1 MTPNETT
8 TSQPNKKRLLL
19 FVGLGVVVAT
29 IFIILACVAFYQYI
43 ILGTSGEPAD
53 RDTVQKITVEFVSA
67 LQDKDYLTAK
77 GMFSDQNRDSISI
90 ETLETLAN
98 EVSIVTHQSLR
109 VCDFKVFYG
118 QVGKHLVGMGLI
130 QYEGGLIEFESMLL
144 QDPDGT
150 WQMYGFFLKPDDD
163 TTPWGACK

>member
-1 MTPNETT
+1 MAANDTT
-8 TSQPNKKRLLL
+8 TSPPNKKRLLL

-29 IFIILACVAFYQYI
+29 ILITLACVAFYQYV

-53 RDTVQKITVEFVSA
+53 RDTAQKITVEFVSA
-67 LQDKDYLTAK
+67 LQDKEYPTAK
-77 GMFSDQNRDSISI
+77 DMFSDQNRDNITI

-98 EVSIVTHQSLR
+98 ESSIVTYQSLR

-118 QVGKHLVGMGLI
+118 ESGKHLVGMGLI
-130 QYEGGLIEFESMLL
+130 QYESGLIAFESMLL
-144 QDPDGT
+144 QNTDET
-150 WQMYGFFLKPDDD
+150 WQMFGFFLKPDDD